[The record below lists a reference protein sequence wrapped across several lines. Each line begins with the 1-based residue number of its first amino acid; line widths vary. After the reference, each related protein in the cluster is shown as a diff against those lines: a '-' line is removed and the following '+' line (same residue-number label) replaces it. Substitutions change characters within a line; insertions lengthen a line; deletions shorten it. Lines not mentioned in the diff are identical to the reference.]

1 MSDQFWFASKR
12 VYSWMYA
19 YGPDEGW
26 VFFFEGGRPGS
37 RYFKRGDTGEVV
49 SKQVLRTN
57 PK

>member
-1 MSDQFWFASKR
+1 
-12 VYSWMYA
+12 MYA